1 MILRIDRLAIE
12 LPAPK
17 HPSPNSAS
25 AVQELLG
32 GKFGEMSTLMN
43 YTFQSFN
50 FRGRDRLRPFY
61 DLIANIAA
69 EEYGHIELVSHTINM
84 LLSGSTTQGSDPSK
98 TPLEDATD
106 ARNHYHFI
114 ASGQS
119 ALPVDSMGN
128 PWNGTYVFSSGNLKL
143 DLLHN
148 FFLEC
153 GARANKI
160 RVYEMVDD
168 PVAREMVGYLLV
180 RIVVGTSIGALA
192 GYVGG
197 WLDNILMRL
206 MDIVLAF
213 PSLLLAIAIVTAIG
227 SSLIN
232 ALFAIGI
239 VSVPIYARVARASV
253 LATKETDY
261 VTASRALGESGAGI
275 LLRRIMPNSLTPLIV
290 QGTLGIG
297 GAVLE
302 IAALAFVG
310 VAGDISNPEWGSI
323 IGLERN
329 QLFNAPHIILAPGLA
344 ITLTVLGFNL
354 LGDGLRDALDPR
366 LNR

>member
-1 MILRIDRLAIE
+1 MSNQPIPALASDPLFVDTIAATRPANIWRDTLGSVLRQRSAVVGLVILLFLVGVAILAPLIATHDPGRSLLGVEDGVTRRAAPCIHAFGCPADEPQHLFGTDGNFRDLFSRVVYGARTSLAI
-12 LPAPK
+12 
-17 HPSPNSAS
+17 
-25 AVQELLG
+25 G
-32 GKFGEMSTLMN
+32 F
-43 YTFQSFN
+43 
-50 FRGRDRLRPFY
+50 
-61 DLIANIAA
+61 AA
-69 EEYGHIELVSHTINM
+69 IGFAII
-84 LLSGSTTQGSDPSK
+84 
-98 TPLEDATD
+98 
-106 ARNHYHFI
+106 
-114 ASGQS
+114 
-119 ALPVDSMGN
+119 
-128 PWNGTYVFSSGNLKL
+128 
-143 DLLHN
+143 
-148 FFLEC
+148 
-153 GARANKI
+153 
-160 RVYEMVDD
+160 
-168 PVAREMVGYLLV
+168 
-180 RIVVGTSIGALA
+180 VGTSIGALA
-192 GYVGG
+192 GYIGG

-253 LATKETDY
+253 LATRETDY
-261 VTASRALGESGAGI
+261 VTASRALGESSMGI

-329 QLFNAPHIILAPGLA
+329 QLFSAPWMILAPGIA
-344 ITLTVLGFNL
+344 ITLTVLAFNL

>member
-1 MILRIDRLAIE
+1 MTAGQPLPASASDPILADTIATTRPASLWRDTIGGILRQRSAIVGLTILGFLAFVAVFAPLIATHDPYQGLLGIEEGVKQRAAPCIHLLGCPADQPQHLFGTDGNFRDVFSRVVYGARTSLAI
-12 LPAPK
+12 
-17 HPSPNSAS
+17 
-25 AVQELLG
+25 G
-32 GKFGEMSTLMN
+32 F
-43 YTFQSFN
+43 
-50 FRGRDRLRPFY
+50 
-61 DLIANIAA
+61 AA
-69 EEYGHIELVSHTINM
+69 IGFAII
-84 LLSGSTTQGSDPSK
+84 
-98 TPLEDATD
+98 
-106 ARNHYHFI
+106 
-114 ASGQS
+114 
-119 ALPVDSMGN
+119 
-128 PWNGTYVFSSGNLKL
+128 
-143 DLLHN
+143 
-148 FFLEC
+148 
-153 GARANKI
+153 
-160 RVYEMVDD
+160 
-168 PVAREMVGYLLV
+168 
-180 RIVVGTSIGALA
+180 VGTSIGALA
-192 GYVGG
+192 GYAGG
-197 WLDNILMRL
+197 LLDNILMRL

-253 LATKETDY
+253 LAVKETDF
-261 VTASRALGESGAGI
+261 VTASRALGESGFGI
-275 LLRRIMPNSLTPLIV
+275 LVRRIMPNSLTPLIV

>member
-1 MILRIDRLAIE
+1 MTSGQPLPVTANDPLLTDSLAAARPASLWRDTIGGILRQRSAVVGLTILAFLLTVAIFAPVIATHDPGLGLLGIEEGVTQRSAPCIHLLGCPADKPQHIFGTDGNFRDVFSRVVYGARTSLAI
-12 LPAPK
+12 
-17 HPSPNSAS
+17 
-25 AVQELLG
+25 G
-32 GKFGEMSTLMN
+32 F
-43 YTFQSFN
+43 
-50 FRGRDRLRPFY
+50 
-61 DLIANIAA
+61 AA
-69 EEYGHIELVSHTINM
+69 IGF
-84 LLSGSTTQGSDPSK
+84 
-98 TPLEDATD
+98 A
-106 ARNHYHFI
+106 
-114 ASGQS
+114 
-119 ALPVDSMGN
+119 
-128 PWNGTYVFSSGNLKL
+128 
-143 DLLHN
+143 
-148 FFLEC
+148 
-153 GARANKI
+153 
-160 RVYEMVDD
+160 
-168 PVAREMVGYLLV
+168 
-180 RIVVGTSIGALA
+180 IVLGTSIGAFA

-197 WLDNILMRL
+197 WLDNVLMRL

-253 LATKETDY
+253 LATKESDY
-261 VTASRALGESGAGI
+261 ITASRALGESGFGI
-275 LLRRIMPNSLTPLIV
+275 LVRRIMPNSLTPLIV